1 MNYHRTVANFGSGG
15 PALNAA
21 VGHSSDLA
29 AGRRHPARH
38 TDAGPIVGVP
48 SGPINVFKG
57 IPYAKPPSDVVACRH
72 LPLDGRA
79 AGLYV
84 RRRVPADI
92 ADRFRGRWY
101 RRDRG
106 RLPDPERLGAVAC
119 GLSCSRDGLAAR
131 RRQHAGRRLEAVS
144 DGSAFALDGIVV
156 VTINYRLGPLGF
168 FAHPALT
175 KETPRTEPLANFAL
189 MDQLAALR
197 WVKTNIHAFGGD
209 ASNVTIFGESAGGV
223 DILTLLTI
231 PDATGLFQKAIVE
244 SAGFVAHSVALEAA
258 ERQGVAIAQAA
269 GAKNASA
276 QQLRALTTSA
286 LINAKVETDGPIVD
300 GRLLKDRPV
309 SQFATGRFLHVSLM
323 IGNNSD
329 EGSLIEGATPS
340 DVLGTFTASEID
352 SLRKA
357 YGGLNDAALARAVFR
372 DHNFASPSR
381 WIAAR
386 SAAAAPTYLYR
397 FSYLRRS
404 QRGRV
409 PGASHGAEIPYV
421 FDSWKQS
428 PSGGSLLPAEESNR
442 SRARLPACWVVFAK
456 TGTPPGTGRAGVA
469 SVRRFAR

>member
-1 MNYHRTVANFGSGG
+1 MWPISGLVALLSTLLSVT
-15 PALNAA
+15 ALTSLQDADTPRA
-21 VGHSSDLA
+21 TL
-29 AGRRHPARH
+29 
-38 TDAGPIVGVP
+38 DAGPIVGVP

-57 IPYAKPPSDVVACRH
+57 IPYAKPPV
-72 LPLDGRA
+72 
-79 AGLYV
+79 
-84 RRRVPADI
+84 
-92 ADRFRGRWY
+92 
-101 RRDRG
+101 G
-106 RLPDPERLGAVAC
+106 RLRWRAPQLPDHWT
-119 GLSCSRDGLAAR
+119 AAR
-131 RRQHAGRRLEAVS
+131 PASTFGAACPQTSPVDLVDGGAAAIEEDCLTLNVWAPSHASSPAPVMVWLHGGGNTQGAGSKRYY

-286 LINAKVETDGPIVD
+286 LINAKVESDGPIVD

-309 SQFATGRFLHVSLM
+309 SQFATGRFLHVPLM
-323 IGNNSD
+323 IGTNSD

-352 SLRKA
+352 SLRNA

-428 PSGGSLLPAEESNR
+428 PSGGSLLPAEDRTEA
-442 SRARLPACWVVFAK
+442 ARLHACWVVFAK
-456 TGTPPGTGRAGVA
+456 TGSRRDRTCRCGLGTTLRAMN
-469 SVRRFAR
+469 